1 MRDVGQSHQHPRG
14 GRDTTVA
21 SLRDVIADKAG
32 IPSARQK
39 IMAGY
44 PPRALSP
51 SRNGATLSEVGIQ
64 NGEMLRVEQLEGRTF
79 SRKARAAP
87 TSEAWHQHGG

>member
-1 MRDVGQSHQHPRG
+1 M
-14 GRDTTVA
+14 A

-87 TSEAWHQHGG
+87 TSSRRVQARGMRCLTARTRMRRIE